1 MSKRSEHKKFIIDKK
16 WIIIGLA
23 ILTVSFFIDI
33 MPVAFITVFTIANTI
48 MLAFKKSFD
57 PPLDPELSTFAAVL
71 ITVKYGLVYG
81 LVAAFITKFVQMMW
95 IQKIKAAYFFMILG
109 YMLAAVFAD
118 IFSGMGIVNLGLL
131 ITVVVNV
138 FISII
143 RQVVLGYSP
152 FETYGN
158 AISNVIFNMVLFI
171 GFAELFLKIMI

>member
-1 MSKRSEHKKFIIDKK
+1 MPKRLENINFKLDKK

-23 ILTVSFFIDI
+23 IFAASFIIDI
-33 MPVAFITVFTIANTI
+33 FPVAFITAFTVANTI

-71 ITVKYGLVYG
+71 ITVKYGLMYG

-109 YMLAAVFAD
+109 YMLAAVLAD
-118 IFSGMGIVNLGLL
+118 IFSGIGIVNLGLL
-131 ITVVVNV
+131 ITIVINV